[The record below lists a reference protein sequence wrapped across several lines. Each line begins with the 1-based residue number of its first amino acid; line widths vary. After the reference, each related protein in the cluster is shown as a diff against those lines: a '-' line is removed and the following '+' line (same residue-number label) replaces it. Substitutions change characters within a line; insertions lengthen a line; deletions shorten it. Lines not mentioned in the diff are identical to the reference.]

1 MRSIKTAN
9 VIARKLL
16 IAKPVL
22 KWGSR
27 VVNILAIIA
36 LLMWVFKIPLVIKE
50 VSYELEPVYVLL
62 AVIAIAL
69 NQMHRWLLLDA
80 EYSPAYA
87 LAAGYVNNFLSPVI
101 TQLKEEGVVK
111 PIICIY
117 KPKNF
122 SELFPNNVDKIK
134 AEISNKKFKLKKV
147 NLVLKHGRAR
157 DVLTIKQSKDRKL
170 YFDLPN
176 TLLSLVEYVNYKVDS
191 QSNSFTEK
199 AKEKLT
205 ANLISTFYERVEKL
219 IEESNISDNIQY
231 CDAKLEF
238 KF

>member
-1 MRSIKTAN
+1 MRNLKIVN

-22 KWGSR
+22 KWGSW
-27 VVNILAIIA
+27 VVNTLAITS
-36 LLMWVFKIPLVIKE
+36 LLMWVFKVPLVISE
-50 VSYELEPVYVLL
+50 VSYELEPAYVLL
-62 AVIAIAL
+62 TAIAIAL

-101 TQLKEEGVVK
+101 TQLKEDGVVE

-117 KPKNF
+117 KPKQF

-157 DVLTIKQSKDRKL
+157 DVLTIKQSKDNKL

-191 QSNSFTEK
+191 RSNSLTDK
-199 AKEKLT
+199 AKEELT
-205 ANLISTFYERVEKL
+205 ASLITSFYERVDKL
-219 IEESNISDNIQY
+219 LEESNISGNIQY
-231 CDAKLEF
+231 CDSNLEF